1 MTLSAENNGTNGH
14 AVNSNGVNGT
24 NHHEPSPFTLKDT
37 PVENLRPLR
46 VIVVGAGFSGILA
59 AIRIPERLRN
69 VELVV
74 YEKADG
80 VGGVWHAN
88 RYPGVACDV
97 PSYSYQ
103 YTFAP
108 NPNWSALYAPGG
120 EIHQYL
126 EDVATRFG
134 AMRYIKLK
142 HRVEGGEWD
151 PMAKKWNVKV
161 HNIATGETFQD
172 SANILV
178 TARGQLSEPSW
189 PSIPGLDT
197 FSGKIMHSGTWD
209 TSYDFTNKRIGVIG
223 NGSSAIQIIP
233 QLQKITGTQL
243 KCFMRS
249 PTWISPKFGDQG
261 MAELGFDPKATIF
274 SEEQKST
281 LRSSPSLF
289 LKFRKVFEDLGN
301 TAQSTTIL
309 SHPDQISSQSLFH
322 SSMTSKLSS
331 RPDLL
336 SLLIPTFAPGCRR
349 VTPGPGFLESLL
361 EPNVNVIS
369 SPISSIT
376 PTGILATSP
385 NSSPVLHSFD
395 AIICAT
401 GFKVGTAPPFPLLGR
416 NSLPLTTHWSTFPST
431 YLSLTTTHFPNLF
444 FLFGPNSAIGFG
456 SLTKILESLV
466 DYLCSYIR
474 KLQKEDYATI
484 EPKPERVADFEEF
497 TKTYFQ
503 NTVYMDKCN
512 SWYRRGDRIIGLW
525 PGSTLHA
532 LEALRAPRWEDY
544 HYETI
549 GENRLGWLG
558 NGWSVTQM
566 KNGEEKHG
574 SGGDPSWYLNNDE
587 VEVPVEE
594 RPEENERWGRRPWSH

>member
-1 MTLSAENNGTNGH
+1 MTLSAEPNGLNGH
-14 AVNSNGVNGT
+14 AVNGNGVNG
-24 NHHEPSPFTLKDT
+24 HEPRPFVLKDT

-120 EIHQYL
+120 EIREYL

-134 AMRYIKLK
+134 AMRFIKLS

-151 PMAKKWNVKV
+151 NVAKKWNVKV
-161 HNIATGETFQD
+161 HNITTGETFTD

-197 FSGKIMHSGTWD
+197 FTGKIMHSGAWD
-209 TSYDFTNKRIGVIG
+209 TSYDFSNKRIGVIG

-233 QLQKITGTQL
+233 QLQKIPGTQL

-249 PTWISPKFGDQG
+249 PTWISPEFGDQG
-261 MAELGFDPKATIF
+261 MAELGFDPKVTKF

-281 LRSSPSLF
+281 LRSDPQLF

-301 TAQSTTIL
+301 TIQSTTLL
-309 SHPDQISSQSLFH
+309 SHPDQISSQAFFH
-322 SSMTSKLSS
+322 SSMTAKLSS

-336 SLLIPTFAPGCRR
+336 RLIIPTFAPGCRR
-349 VTPGPGFLESLL
+349 VTPGPGFLDSLL
-361 EPNVNVIS
+361 EPNVTVIP
-369 SPISSIT
+369 SPITSIT
-376 PTGILATSP
+376 PTGIVTSP
-385 NSSPVLHSFD
+385 SSHHEFD

-401 GFKVGTAPPFPLLGR
+401 GFNVGTAPPFPLLGR
-416 NSLPLTTHWSTFPST
+416 NSLTLSQHWFHHPET
-431 YLSLTTTHFPNLF
+431 YLSITTHNFPNLF

-456 SLTKILESLV
+456 SLTKILEALV
-466 DYLCSYIR
+466 DYLTSYIR
-474 KLQKEDYATI
+474 KLQKEDYASI
-484 EPKPERVADFEEF
+484 EPKPERVADFESY
-497 TKTYFQ
+497 TQAYFK
-503 NTVYMDKCN
+503 NTVYMDKCH
-512 SWYRRGDRIIGLW
+512 SWYKRGDRIVGLW

-532 LEALRAPRWEDY
+532 LETLRSPRWEDY
-544 HYETI
+544 DYE
-549 GENRLGWLG
+549 GLEDGNNRLGWLG
-558 NGWSVTQM
+558 NGWSVTQTVT
-566 KNGEEKHG
+566 EEGKR
-574 SGGDPSWYLNNDE
+574 GGDPSWYLNEDE
-587 VEVPVEE
+587 TEIPKEG
-594 RPEENERWGRRPWSH
+594 RPEENERLGRRPWSY

>member
-1 MTLSAENNGTNGH
+1 MTLSAETNG
-14 AVNSNGVNGT
+14 ANGHTVNG
-24 NHHEPSPFTLKDT
+24 NDVNGHESRTFTLKDT
-37 PVENLRPLR
+37 PVENFRPLR

-88 RYPGVACDV
+88 RYPGVACDI

-108 NPNWSALYAPGG
+108 NPNWSALYAPGS
-120 EIHQYL
+120 EIRQYL

-134 AMRYIKLK
+134 AMRFIKLN

-151 PMAKKWNVKV
+151 PVAKKWNVKV
-161 HNIATGETFQD
+161 HNLSTGETFQD
-172 SANILV
+172 SANVFV

-189 PSIPGLDT
+189 PSIPGLEI
-197 FSGKIMHSGTWD
+197 FSGKIMHSGAWD

-233 QLQKITGTQL
+233 QLQKIPGTQL

-261 MAELGFDPKATIF
+261 MEELGFDPTATIF
-274 SEEQKST
+274 SESQKAS
-281 LRSSPSLF
+281 LRSNPALF

-301 TAQSTTIL
+301 TAQTTTIL
-309 SHPDQISSQSLFH
+309 SHPDQLASQSLFH

-361 EPNVNVIS
+361 EPNVTVIPSPITSISPSGITTS
-369 SPISSIT
+369 SPDT
-376 PTGILATSP
+376 PHEL
-385 NSSPVLHSFD
+385 D
-395 AIICAT
+395 AIILAT
-401 GFKVGTAPPFPLLGR
+401 GFK
-416 NSLPLTTHWSTFPST
+416 HWSNFPST
-431 YLSLTTTHFPNLF
+431 YLSITVDHFPNLF

-456 SLTKILESLV
+456 SLTSILEALV
-466 DYLCSYIR
+466 TYLVCYIR
-474 KLQKEDYATI
+474 KLQREDYASI
-484 EPKPERVADFEEF
+484 EPLPSRVRDFEEY
-497 TKTYFQ
+497 TQQYFK
-503 NTVYMDKCN
+503 NTVYMDRCS
-512 SWYRRGDRIIGLW
+512 SWYRKGDRIVGLW
-525 PGSTLHA
+525 PGSPLHA
-532 LEALRAPRWEDY
+532 LEVLRAPRWEDY
-544 HYETI
+544 VFEGVE
-549 GENRLGWLG
+549 GEGGNRLGWLG
-558 NGWSVTQM
+558 GGWSCTQILTDKGGGEGM
-566 KNGEEKHG
+566 INGG
-574 SGGDPSWYLNNDE
+574 GGDPSWYLNPDE
-587 VEVPVEE
+587 VEVPVEG
-594 RPEENERWGRRPWSH
+594 RPEDNTRWRNRPWSY

>member
-1 MTLSAENNGTNGH
+1 MTLSTEAKGINGH
-14 AVNSNGVNGT
+14 AVNGNGVHGHDPDT
-24 NHHEPSPFTLKDT
+24 FTLKDA

-108 NPNWSALYAPGG
+108 NPNWSALYAPGS
-120 EIHQYL
+120 EIRQYL
-126 EDVATRFG
+126 EGVATRFG
-134 AMRYIKLK
+134 AMRFIKLN

-151 PMAKKWNVKV
+151 SVTKKWNVKV
-161 HNIATGETFQD
+161 HNISTGETFHD

-197 FSGKIMHSGTWD
+197 FTGKTMHSGVWD

-233 QLQKITGTQL
+233 QLQKVPGTQL

-249 PTWISPKFGDQG
+249 PTWISPEFGDQG
-261 MAELGFDPKATIF
+261 MEELGFDPKATTF

-281 LRSSPSLF
+281 LRADPELF

-301 TAQSTTIL
+301 TIQSTTIL
-309 SHPDQISSQSLFH
+309 SHPDQVSSQSFFH
-322 SSMTSKLSS
+322 SSMTTKLST
-331 RPDLL
+331 RPDLR

-361 EPNVNVIS
+361 KPNVAVIPD
-369 SPISSIT
+369 PITSIT
-376 PTGILATSP
+376 PTGISTTAPSTTT
-385 NSSPVLHSFD
+385 HEFD

-401 GFKVGTAPPFPLLGR
+401 GFAVGQAPPFPLLGR
-416 NSLPLTTHWSTFPST
+416 DSTPLTEHWSSFPQT
-431 YLSLTTTHFPNLF
+431 YLSMTTSNFPNLF

-456 SLTKILESLV
+456 SLTKILEALV
-466 DYLCSYIR
+466 DYLCQYIR
-474 KLQKEDYATI
+474 KMQKEDYASM
-484 EPKPERVADFEEF
+484 EPKPERVADFEEY
-497 TKTYFQ
+497 TKTYFE
-503 NTVYMDKCN
+503 NTVYMDKCS
-512 SWYRRGDRIIGLW
+512 SWYRKGDRVVGLW

-544 HYETI
+544 DFETV
-549 GENRLGWLG
+549 GGRGGNKLGWLG

-566 KNGEEKHG
+566 KGQKY
-574 SGGDPSWYLNNDE
+574 GGDPSWYLNPDE
-587 VEVPVEE
+587 VEIPVEG
-594 RPEENERWGRRPWSH
+594 RPEENEKWGRRPWSH